1 LKSKASLIMNRI
13 ISKSFVKGAILP
25 FTVAMLLTGC
35 QRYEWV
41 HPTKSLEQFGRDKFA
56 CEERAS
62 RIYPLAPVTTVEG
75 GGFIYDEFHHCHRR
89 FDGFGECY
97 ARPPIYVPPTYST
110 RDMNESARNQAV
122 EACLFSKGY
131 QLVPAK

>member
-1 LKSKASLIMNRI
+1 MASRISNRI
-13 ISKSFVKGAILP
+13 TSPIGWLLLA
-25 FTVAMLLTGC
+25 TTMLSAC

-62 RIYPLAPVTTVEG
+62 RMYPLAPVTTVEG
-75 GGFIYDEFHHCHRR
+75 GGYIYDDFGHCHRR
-89 FDGFGECY
+89 FDGFGVCY
-97 ARPPIYVPPTYST
+97 SRPPIYVPPTYST
-110 RDMNESARNQAV
+110 RDMNQPARNQAV
-122 EACLFSKGY
+122 ESCLYSKGY

>member
-1 LKSKASLIMNRI
+1 MASRISNRI
-13 ISKSFVKGAILP
+13 TFPIGWLLLA
-25 FTVAMLLTGC
+25 TMMLSAC

-62 RIYPLAPVTTVEG
+62 RMYPVVPVTTVEG
-75 GGFIYDEFHHCHRR
+75 GGYIYDDFGHCHRR
-89 FDGFGECY
+89 FDGFGVCY
-97 ARPPIYVPPTYST
+97 SRPPIYVPPTYST
-110 RDMNESARNQAV
+110 RDMNQPARNQAV
-122 EACLFSKGY
+122 ESCLYSKGY

>member
-1 LKSKASLIMNRI
+1 MSRSMGNRI
-13 ISKSFVKGAILP
+13 SGIFKIPVGGILLAL
-25 FTVAMLLTGC
+25 TVLTAC

-41 HPTKSLEQFGRDKFA
+41 HPTKSLEQFGHDKLA

-62 RIYPLAPVTTVEG
+62 RMYPLAPVTTVEG
-75 GGFIYDEFHHCHRR
+75 GGYIYDDFHHCHRR
-89 FDGFGECY
+89 FDGFGMCY
-97 ARPPIYVPPTYST
+97 SRPPIYVPPTYST
-110 RDMNESARNQAV
+110 RDMNEPARNQAV